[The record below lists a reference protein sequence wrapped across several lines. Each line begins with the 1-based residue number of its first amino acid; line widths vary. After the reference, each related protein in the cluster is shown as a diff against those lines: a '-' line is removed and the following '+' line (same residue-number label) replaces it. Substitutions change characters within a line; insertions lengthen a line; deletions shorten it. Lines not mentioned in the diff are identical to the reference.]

1 MRFKIHIQCNMCE
14 CGFDLSPIRFKD
26 RSEFACPN
34 CGKRMSES
42 LSSQLR
48 AGLAAFAQ
56 IPDTGGGFSFSV
68 TGQTN
73 SHEKTPEETLQQ
85 LQSKFQE
92 EAASGSSSDWE

>member
-1 MRFKIHIQCNMCE
+1 MYIKVHIRCNMCE
-14 CGFDLSPIRFKD
+14 CGFDLSTVQFKD
-26 RSEFACPN
+26 RPEFACPN

-68 TGQTN
+68 TG
-73 SHEKTPEETLQQ
+73 KTKDPVLDKLEQ

-92 EAASGSSSDWE
+92 EDAPKSPETAFDLD